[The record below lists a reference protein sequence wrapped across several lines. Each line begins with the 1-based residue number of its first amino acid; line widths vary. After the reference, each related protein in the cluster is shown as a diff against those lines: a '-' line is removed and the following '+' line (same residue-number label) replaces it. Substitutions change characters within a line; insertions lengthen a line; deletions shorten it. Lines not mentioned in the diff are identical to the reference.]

1 MMSAG
6 ADALGLAALVFVLGL
21 KHGLDPDHLVA
32 IDGLTRSSRSRWC
45 GLFFSLGH
53 GCVVTLVG
61 IALAV
66 VASDWQVPRWLEHTG
81 AWVSI
86 GVLLALGIANAF
98 AALRAAPGEP
108 VALVGLKSR
117 WLPESLSRA
126 SHPAVIA
133 AVGAGFALS
142 FDTISHALLFTVT
155 GASLAGWLFAALLGV
170 VFTLGMVFTDAL
182 NGLWVARLIRGADRS
197 AAAASRGMSAA
208 IALLCLVLATFGF
221 VKYLLPELADFADS
235 LAPLLSAASL
245 AGVFIAYLV
254 ARRLRGVAPVL
265 R

>member
-1 MMSAG
+1 MT
-6 ADALGLAALVFVLGL
+6 DVLGLAALVFILGL

-32 IDGLTRSSRSRWC
+32 IDGLTRSSTREEMRRWC

-53 GCVVTLVG
+53 GLVVTLVG
-61 IALAV
+61 IAVAV
-66 VASDWQVPRWLEHTG
+66 VASDWQVPHWLEHTG
-81 AWVSI
+81 AWISI
-86 GVLLALGIANAF
+86 GVLLALGIANLL
-98 AALRAAPGEP
+98 AALRAAPGEQ

-117 WLPESLSRA
+117 WLPESLARA

-133 AVGAGFALS
+133 AVGAAFALS

-182 NGLWVARLIRGADRS
+182 NGLWVARLIRGADRR

-208 IALLCLVLATFGF
+208 IALLCLVLATVGF
-221 VKYLLPELADFADS
+221 AKYLLPELAEPADH
-235 LAPLLSAASL
+235 LAPLLSAASI
-245 AGVFIAYLV
+245 AGVFIAYLA
-254 ARRLRGVAPVL
+254 ARRLRAPAPVL